1 MNYLI
6 DENILQE
13 LRDRVDI
20 VELVGRYVDLKK
32 RGANYLGLCPFHNE
46 KTPSFTVSEQKEIF
60 HCFGCGVGGDVISFL
75 MKIENLSFVDAVVKL
90 ASMYNIK
97 LEEKSPSKKS
107 AYMKRGFDANREAAV
122 FFMENLSK
130 NKFALT
136 YLHNRGIS
144 TEVILKYGLGFAKDS
159 WNDLLNHMLKKG
171 YTEKELLDFNLIS
184 KNERSGNYY
193 DRFRNRIIFPII
205 DVQSRVLGFGGRVL
219 DNSLPKYLNTG
230 DTLCFNKGNNLY
242 SINIIAKESSRKRI
256 LLVEGYMDV
265 ISLYS
270 VGINYSVASLGT
282 ALTKE
287 QAKVL
292 KKYSERVYICYDGDD
307 AGIKATNRAI
317 DVLLSEDIKPLIV
330 SLPEKLD
337 PDEYI
342 KKYGAFSFESQV
354 VNAKNYL
361 DYKVENI
368 EKNFNIESFEGKSK
382 FIGESVKVI
391 SSIVNPIE
399 KEVYID
405 RFSEKYSISK
415 DAINREL
422 ENIYATRKPV
432 YNNFNKPIK
441 QAPPTIQSGRLKAEF
456 ELLKIAYTNRKYFKT
471 ISTKLNSG
479 DFSTPDSKVL
489 FDKLEEYY
497 QLETDLPSYLR
508 SLVKNNLIDE
518 GSFGRIERILKN
530 NEDLDTILLDLVYKI
545 KHDNLLVSRNNILKA
560 ISDAENSNVPVEELL
575 INLEKINR
583 DLRKLK
589 EELS

>member
-1 MNYLI
+1 
-6 DENILQE
+6 
-13 LRDRVDI
+13 
-20 VELVGRYVDLKK
+20 
-32 RGANYLGLCPFHNE
+32 
-46 KTPSFTVSEQKEIF
+46 
-60 HCFGCGVGGDVISFL
+60 
-75 MKIENLSFVDAVVKL
+75 
-90 ASMYNIK
+90 
-97 LEEKSPSKKS
+97 
-107 AYMKRGFDANREAAV
+107 
-122 FFMENLSK
+122 
-130 NKFALT
+130 
-136 YLHNRGIS
+136 
-144 TEVILKYGLGFAKDS
+144 
-159 WNDLLNHMLKKG
+159 
-171 YTEKELLDFNLIS
+171 
-184 KNERSGNYY
+184 
-193 DRFRNRIIFPII
+193 
-205 DVQSRVLGFGGRVL
+205 
-219 DNSLPKYLNTG
+219 
-230 DTLCFNKGNNLY
+230 
-242 SINIIAKESSRKRI
+242 
-256 LLVEGYMDV
+256 MDV